1 MLIMENMPEEKEE
14 IYYMNCTTKKLK
26 QQ

>member
-1 MLIMENMPEEKEE
+1 MENMPEEKEE